1 MKKKVI
7 ILIVVA
13 VVALILGYI
22 LSLYGLR
29 GL

>member
-1 MKKKVI
+1 MKKKVVV
-7 ILIVVA
+7 LIVVA
-13 VVALILGYI
+13 VVALMLGFI

>member
-7 ILIVVA
+7 VLIVVA
-13 VVALILGYI
+13 VVALMLGFI

>member
-7 ILIVVA
+7 VLIVVA
-13 VVALILGYI
+13 VVALMFGFI